1 MTLFNRPRHDI
12 IISTCLLM
20 AFGQAYGAE
29 PDTPEA
35 AIDDVVVVGSAG
47 KAGGIKYKT
56 PGSTAVISAEDI
68 AAAQAH
74 KLDQALQY
82 QAGILSEPYGA
93 DNKSEWFKIRGFDAS
108 VALDGTPTAPS
119 AFFVWL
125 PEMYGVESVEVVK
138 GANSMLYGS
147 AEAGGVVNLVT
158 KRPKSQPAGEV
169 NVSGGN
175 NDRRGISAD
184 YSGVLNADNS
194 LRYRVVGQYR
204 REDGMQN
211 GTEMKHYYFAPS
223 LTWDISDQT
232 NVTFLAS
239 WQKEKGTPTNG
250 FMPGYGSLINTPYGT
265 IDRKTNLGEPGRD
278 YTDREQLSFGYEFQH
293 AFDNGWQFS
302 QNYRYSRLDLDFLGV
317 FAWRSDMDRLA
328 LRGYSYNKGIS
339 TVHSIDNRLRKT
351 WTHGDLS
358 TTVLLGT
365 DYMRSKI
372 DGENE
377 PFGQTV
383 GPIDMFNPEY
393 GQHFDVKGKYYK
405 IKQTQLGFY
414 GQTQFEWDKRV
425 LLNLGVRHDQ
435 AKNNGIM
442 DSTRTDYD
450 VNKTVWQGGLMYKAK
465 NGLSPYIHYSE
476 SFRPTAGVDGYQ
488 RSYKPYEAKQTE
500 LGLKYTPSWLDGTL
514 SVAYFDLKEKN
525 ALVADVSNVSVQ
537 AGERKNQGVEL
548 QADLALSDDWATTV
562 SYTYSDATQDLSA
575 KKSIRAPMVP
585 RHMAAA
591 QVRYTPQQ
599 GALRGLTLATGLR
612 YVGSTT
618 DEANFPGETVPSYTL
633 WDAMAQYQIDRNW
646 SLQVNARNLTDKDY
660 VSACSFYCYYGAGRS
675 VEGKLSYKW

>member
-1 MTLFNRPRHDI
+1 MTLFQRPRHNS

-20 AFGQAYGAE
+20 AFGHAYAAE

-35 AIDDVVVVGSAG
+35 ALDDVVVVGSAG
-47 KAGGIKYKT
+47 KVGGLKYRT
-56 PGSTAVISAEDI
+56 PGSTAVISAADI
-68 AAAQAH
+68 EAAQAH
-74 KLDQALQY
+74 KLDQALHY
-82 QAGILSEPYGA
+82 QAGILSEPYGG

-125 PEMYGVESVEVVK
+125 PEMYGIESVEVVK

-158 KRPKSQPAGEV
+158 KRPKDQPAGEI
-169 NVSGGN
+169 NISGGTD
-175 NDRRGISAD
+175 DRRGISAD

-223 LTWDISDQT
+223 LTWDISDKT
-232 NVTFLAS
+232 NLTFLAS

-250 FMPGYGSLINTPYGT
+250 FMPGYGSLINTPYGK
-265 IDRKTNLGEPGRD
+265 IDRHTNLGEPSRD

-317 FAWRSDMDRLA
+317 FAWSSDQDRLA
-328 LRGYSYNKGIS
+328 KRGYSYNQGIS
-339 TVHSIDNRLRKT
+339 TVHSLDNRLRKT
-351 WTHGDLS
+351 WHFGALD

-377 PFGQTV
+377 PFGTV
-383 GPIDMFNPEY
+383 GPIDMFNPMY
-393 GQHFDVKGKYYK
+393 GQDFKVKGQYYK
-405 IKQTQLGFY
+405 IKQTQLGLY

-435 AKNNGIM
+435 AKNDGIM
-442 DSTRTDYD
+442 GKVQTDYD
-450 VNKTVWQGGLMYKAK
+450 VNNTVWQGGLMYKAK
-465 NGLSPYIHYSE
+465 NGLSPYLNYSE
-476 SFRPTAGVDGYQ
+476 SFRPTAGVDGYDRAYQ
-488 RSYKPYEAKQTE
+488 PYEAKQTE
-500 LGLKYTPSWLDGTL
+500 VGVKYTPSWLDGTL
-514 SVAYFDLKEKN
+514 SLAYFDLKEKN
-525 ALVADVSNVSVQ
+525 ALMSDSSNVSVQ
-537 AGERKNQGVEL
+537 AGERQNKGVEL
-548 QADLALSDDWATTV
+548 QADVALNDEWATTV
-562 SYTYSDATQDLSA
+562 SYTYNDATQDLSA
-575 KKSIRAPMVP
+575 KQTIRAPMVA

-591 QVRYTPQQ
+591 QIRYTPQQ
-599 GALRGLTLATGLR
+599 GVLRGLSLATGLR

-618 DEANFPGETVPSYTL
+618 DEANYPGEKVPSYTL
-633 WDAMAQYQIDRNW
+633 WDAMAHYQMNRNW
-646 SLQVNARNLTDKDY
+646 SLQVNARNLTDKEY